1 MINHINTHT
10 QKRRLRIRM
19 TIFIQ
24 MVLMTVFFTNPLSAY
39 MDITKE
45 RPHRYA
51 EIAVFLAESDLYDAR
66 LILKVKDK
74 IGLTNEQE
82 EKIENIMLVHEA
94 FLIRNSAEIKIK
106 ELRFAS
112 YLKSQPGEMDR
123 RQVEKYIREISKEKT
138 DLIVHCMN
146 YLLDLKEILT
156 PTQLQKM
163 AEIRKKMKPLWEK
176 NREKE

>member
-1 MINHINTHT
+1 MNKHTHIRKQMIMM
-10 QKRRLRIRM
+10 RIRM

-24 MVLMTVFFTNPLSAY
+24 MVLMMMFFTTPLSAY
-39 MDITKE
+39 TDMAKE
-45 RPHRYA
+45 NPHRHA
-51 EIAVFLAESDLYDAR
+51 EIAVFLAESDLYNAR
-66 LILKVKDK
+66 LILKMKDK

-82 EKIENIMLVHEA
+82 EKIEDIMLAHEA
-94 FLIRNSAEIKIK
+94 FVIRNSAEIKIK

-112 YLKSQPGEMDR
+112 YLKSEPGEMDR

-156 PTQLQKM
+156 PSQLQKM
-163 AEIRKKMKPLWEK
+163 AEIRKKMETL
-176 NREKE
+176 REKK

>member
-138 DLIVHCMN
+138 DFDRSL
-146 YLLDLKEILT
+146 YELLVGFKRDINSNPVTKDG
-156 PTQLQKM
+156 
-163 AEIRKKMKPLWEK
+163 
-176 NREKE
+176 

>member
-1 MINHINTHT
+1 MIKHTHT
-10 QKRRLRIRM
+10 QKRIIRM

-24 MVLMTVFFTNPLSAY
+24 MVLVTMFFTIPLNAHS
-39 MDITKE
+39 DTTKE
-45 RPHRYA
+45 RSHRYG
-51 EIAVFLAESDLYDAR
+51 EIAFFLAESDLYDAR

-82 EKIENIMLVHEA
+82 EKIEDIMLAHEA
-94 FLIRNSAEIKIK
+94 FVIRNSAEIKIK

-112 YLKSQPGEMDR
+112 YLKSEPGEMDR

-156 PTQLQKM
+156 PSQLQKV
-163 AEIRKKMKPLWEK
+163 AEIRKKMKTLWGEK
-176 NREKE
+176 K

>member
-1 MINHINTHT
+1 MNKHTHIR
-10 QKRRLRIRM
+10 KRMRRIRM
-19 TIFIQ
+19 IIFIQ
-24 MVLMTVFFTNPLSAY
+24 MVLMIMFFTTPLSAHSD
-39 MDITKE
+39 MTKE
-45 RPHRYA
+45 RPHRYV
-51 EIAVFLAESDLYDAR
+51 EIAFFLAESDLYDAR

-82 EKIENIMLVHEA
+82 EKIEDIMLAHEA
-94 FLIRNSAEIKIK
+94 FVIRNSAEIKIK

-112 YLKSQPGEMDR
+112 YLKSEPGEMDR

-156 PTQLQKM
+156 PSQLQKM
-163 AEIRKKMKPLWEK
+163 AEIREK
-176 NREKE
+176 IKRKE